1 MMLTFNRA
9 FRGRLQGS
17 EQSGFSLI
25 ELIVAMGIFSIFIA
39 IFTVSVANLAR
50 GTSRA
55 QTTAEAST
63 GVLVV
68 FQNLDRQVRY
78 ADAVNFPGSGPSGAR
93 YIEFRRDKPMLSG
106 PDVPTCTQ
114 WRFLPDEA
122 RIEMREWEAA
132 NTSTTTSWAT
142 KVTNV
147 VDQGG
152 PTYPFEMIPASV
164 IGATK
169 QQMVLTLQAGNEA
182 TGAGASMTTSFVARN
197 SSVASVSNADA
208 NGDGQS
214 DHLVCDRTG
223 LRP

>member
-1 MMLTFNRA
+1 MIA
-9 FRGRLQGS
+9 FHRTLRRRFRGS

-25 ELIVAMGIFSIFIA
+25 ELIVAIGIFSIFIA

-68 FQNLDRQVRY
+68 FQTLDRQVRY
-78 ADAVNFPGSGPSGAR
+78 ANAVNFPGTGPSGAH
-93 YIEFRRDKPMLSG
+93 YIEFRRDKPILTG

-114 WRFLPDEA
+114 WRFLPDA
-122 RIEMREWEAA
+122 GRVEMREWEA
-132 NTSTTTSWAT
+132 TDPSTTTAWAT

-147 VDQGG
+147 IDQGG
-152 PTYPFEMIPASV
+152 AGYPFAMIPASATD
-164 IGATK
+164 ATK
-169 QQMVLTLQAGNEA
+169 QQMVLTLEAGNEG

-197 SSVASVSNADA
+197 SSVASVSNSDA